1 MGTNQRIKKLSI
13 ISLAQ
18 TTSRMPTMRNRI
30 ISSTTL
36 LFLIM
41 HRDIGLGDQLAV
53 VVSDF
58 DFGEPRGSAAGLK
71 RWTMR

>member
-1 MGTNQRIKKLSI
+1 
-13 ISLAQ
+13 
-18 TTSRMPTMRNRI
+18 
-30 ISSTTL
+30 
-36 LFLIM
+36 M